1 MHNGMRRTSSWT
13 RALVAAVVLLVAA
26 LLTNPTTAQAAPG
39 DVGSVGPSHSGTGT
53 PTGAKRNESVLWFND
68 GSWWGN
74 LWDTRTLDFHIFRFD
89 ETQEQWVDTGV
100 TTETRANTHH
110 DVLWDGNTLYVAS
123 HMFVA
128 DGVAAA
134 AGFPSTL
141 RRYSYNAATDRYTQ
155 VGSATQIN
163 NVKTESL
170 VIDKDTTGQV
180 WATWQ
185 QGNQIFLNNTGTD
198 GTTWGTPFPLPG
210 GSVSVDDTSSLI
222 AFGPG
227 RIGVMWSRQSG
238 DSPTASDGF
247 YWSTHTDG
255 ASRTAWSGP
264 VAAVAGART
273 GDDHMNLKWLDS
285 SGGRVFAAVKTSF
298 SSATQPLIQLLAMDA
313 AGAWTRTTI
322 AMVSECPNR
331 VILLI
336 DEAAQR
342 LRTFATYPKPSGTTN
357 AGTCTTSGGAI
368 YEKSTPLD
376 RISFTTDKTPRIVD
390 ADRLV
395 HNVSST
401 KQNLNNARSGGASTT
416 NSGLM
421 IIADVA
427 ATSTYWYYHESGGTT
442 PPPADTTPPD
452 TTITTGPVGTVTSA
466 SASFEFS
473 ATETGSTFECQLDAG
488 AFEACTSPTAYSG
501 LAAGQHTFGVRAT
514 DAAGNTDATP
524 ATRTW
529 TVEDA
534 PTGGVVRGSSST
546 TVNATAATNLRMA
559 RPDGVVAGDVLVS
572 CVVLN
577 GGSVSSS
584 GVPAGWTELASLTSL
599 SNPKVYGYYKVAT
612 STEPTD
618 YSWGTSSTTG
628 GGVITRYSG
637 TTGPDTAAAS
647 ASGAAAASGTVGQ
660 VTTTTANAMLVG
672 CMGVNSSSATLASP
686 AGMTEVVETGARRFE
701 LADGLQPAAGASGT
715 KTWTFSSAREWAGW
729 LVPLRPR

>member
-401 KQNLNNARSGGASTT
+401 KQNLNNARTGGASTT